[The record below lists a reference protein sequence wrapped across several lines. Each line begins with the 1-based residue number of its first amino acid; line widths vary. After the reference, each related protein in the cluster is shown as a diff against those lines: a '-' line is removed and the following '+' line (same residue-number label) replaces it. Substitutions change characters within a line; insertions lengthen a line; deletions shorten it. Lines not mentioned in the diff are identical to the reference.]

1 VRSLFVK
8 IFIWF
13 CFTLFVGFFASLVA
27 TGVFLHHGLFETPRA
42 EISKSGLALS
52 GVTAAEIYE
61 RQGGQA
67 LADYFRRI
75 EHAGEVKLFLLDESG
90 KELTGAQVPDDAE
103 SLAQRAR
110 LNKEMLVEGTEQM
123 IMRAMPIRGPKGV
136 SYIILGTIRRPP
148 PRAWTRASIR
158 LIALLFTAGILCY
171 VLARHLSTPLRLLQ
185 NTARQLAR
193 GDLSARVA
201 PNLRRRR
208 DEIGQLGEDFDRMAE
223 RLEDLI
229 DSHQRLLRDISHE
242 LRSPLTRLHVALELA
257 RQKSGEAAAAAL
269 DRIEKESER
278 LNALIGQVLTLGRLE
293 REQEGVALEPVNLTE
308 LLEEIV
314 SDADFE
320 ARGKNC
326 EVKLEKFESVMV
338 SGHPEILRSAVEN
351 VVRNAVR
358 YTPERSHVSV
368 SLMTEPPAQ
377 RSVALIRIRD
387 FGPGVPDGELSK
399 IFRPFYRVSES
410 RDRRTGGAGL
420 GLAIALRAVQ
430 IHGGNILALN
440 AEGGGLE
447 LQIRLPVNIR

>member
-1 VRSLFVK
+1 
-8 IFIWF
+8 
-13 CFTLFVGFFASLVA
+13 
-27 TGVFLHHGLFETPRA
+27 
-42 EISKSGLALS
+42 
-52 GVTAAEIYE
+52 
-61 RQGGQA
+61 
-67 LADYFRRI
+67 
-75 EHAGEVKLFLLDESG
+75 
-90 KELTGAQVPDDAE
+90 
-103 SLAQRAR
+103 
-110 LNKEMLVEGTEQM
+110 
-123 IMRAMPIRGPKGV
+123 
-136 SYIILGTIRRPP
+136 
-148 PRAWTRASIR
+148 
-158 LIALLFTAGILCY
+158 
-171 VLARHLSTPLRLLQ
+171 LRLLQ